1 MRLLRTFHL
10 RRIAQPLVRLGSEY
24 GGYLVPLPIVAPDWT
39 AYSVGIGEDASFD
52 LDLIRRT
59 RCTVRAFDP
68 TPRAER
74 YLAGLSDRP
83 PQLTFH
89 PFGIWNRDGEVRF
102 FAPRDPSHVS
112 HSIHNLQG
120 TSASIA
126 VRMKTLASAMREAGD
141 ARIDL
146 LKLDVE
152 GAEYDILDDLL
163 ATAVRPRVI
172 CAELHDPWPPRNLA
186 LMRRLRA
193 AGYRLVALAPPTIT
207 LVRLEA

>member
-1 MRLLRTFHL
+1 M
-10 RRIAQPLVRLGSEY
+10 
-24 GGYLVPLPIVAPDWT
+24 PLPLVAPDWI

-68 TPRAER
+68 TPRAAR
-74 YLAGLSDRP
+74 YLAALPERP
-83 PQLTFH
+83 PQLTYH
-89 PFGIWNRDGEVRF
+89 AFGIWNRDGEVRF

-120 TSASIA
+120 TSTSIA
-126 VRMKTLASAMREAGD
+126 VPMKTLASAMREAGD

-163 ATAVRPRVI
+163 ATAVRPRIV
-172 CAELHDPWPPRNLA
+172 CAELHDPWPRRNLA
-186 LMRRLRA
+186 LVRRLRA
-193 AGYRLVALAPPTIT
+193 AGYQLVALEPPTVT
-207 LVRLEA
+207 LVRLGG